1 MNVRIPTLPLLASA
15 LFATLAACS
24 SSGSSDSAAAAT
36 DPVASVQAALAE
48 IDPEGIFEKASVLAA
63 DSMRGRNTPSPEIEA
78 TAVWIAERMEAAG
91 LQPGA
96 ADGGW
101 IQRYTAPA
109 FDPETAPNVVAV
121 LEGSDPALRDEYV
134 IYSAHMDHVGV
145 RQPRG
150 ESTDSVWNG
159 ADDNASG
166 TVTLME
172 VAEAM
177 ASMPVESRPRRSML
191 FLWVSGEERGL
202 LGSAAY
208 ARDPSVPLESMVANF
223 NVDMVG
229 RNWAD
234 TIVAI
239 GKEHSDLGET
249 MNRVNDANPEIGM
262 TAIDDI
268 WPEENFYRRS
278 DHFNFARRGVPVLF
292 FFNGTHEDYHQAS
305 DEVEK
310 LDTEK
315 MARIGRLL
323 LLLGVEV
330 GNADERPQWNPE
342 SYEEFATQA
351 PGRETAGG

>member
-1 MNVRIPTLPLLASA
+1 MNVRIPALALTA
-15 LFATLAACS
+15 FLAACA
-24 SSGSSDSAAAAT
+24 SGGDEAAAPA
-36 DPVASVQAALAE
+36 DPAEAVANALTE
-48 IDPEGIFEKASVLAA
+48 IDSDGLLAKASVLAA

-91 LQPGA
+91 LEPGA

-121 LEGSDPALRDEYV
+121 LEGSDSTLADEYV

-145 RQPRG
+145 REPRG

-177 ASMPVESRPRRSML
+177 ASMPVEARPRRSML

-229 RNWAD
+229 RNWTD

-239 GKEHSDLGET
+239 GKEHSDLGAT

-292 FFNGTHEDYHQAS
+292 FFNGTHDDYHQAS
-305 DEVEK
+305 DEVAK
-310 LDTEK
+310 LNTEK

-330 GNADERPQWNPE
+330 GNADERPAWNPA
-342 SYEEFATQA
+342 SFEEFATAA
-351 PGRETAGG
+351 PGRESAGG

>member
-1 MNVRIPTLPLLASA
+1 MNARTSTLA
-15 LFATLAACS
+15 LVAFLAACG
-24 SSGSSDSAAAAT
+24 SGGMSDSAVEAS
-36 DPVASVQAALAE
+36 DPVAAVQAALAE
-48 IDPEGIFEKASVLAA
+48 VEAEGMFEKASVLAA

-91 LQPGA
+91 LRPGA

-101 IQRYTAPA
+101 IHRYTAPA

-121 LEGSDPALRDEYV
+121 LEGSDPELADEYV

-145 RQPRG
+145 REPRG
-150 ESTDSVWNG
+150 ESTDSVYNG

-177 ASMPVESRPRRSML
+177 ASMPVEARPRRSML

-208 ARDPSVPLESMVANF
+208 AQDPSVPLESMVANF

-229 RNWAD
+229 RNWTD

-239 GKEHSDLGET
+239 GKEHSDLGAT
-249 MNRVNDANPEIGM
+249 MNRVNDANPDLGM

-292 FFNGTHEDYHQAS
+292 FFNGTHEDYHRAS
-305 DEVEK
+305 DEVAK

-315 MARIGRLL
+315 MARIGKLL

-330 GNADERPQWNPE
+330 GNADDRPQWNP
-342 SYEEFATQA
+342 SSFEEYATLA
-351 PGRETAGG
+351 PGREAEGG

>member
-1 MNVRIPTLPLLASA
+1 MALPACASEA
-15 LFATLAACS
+15 DQTEATAVS
-24 SSGSSDSAAAAT
+24 PSE
-36 DPVASVQAALAE
+36 SVELALAE
-48 IDPEGIFEKASVLAA
+48 IDAAGLFDKASVLAA
-63 DSMRGRNTPSPEIEA
+63 DSMLGRNTPSPEIEA
-78 TAVWIAERMEAAG
+78 TALWIAGRMEAAG
-91 LQPGA
+91 LLPGA
-96 ADGGW
+96 ADGTY
-101 IQRYTAPA
+101 IHRYTNDR
-109 FDPETAPNVVAV
+109 FEGETAPNTVAI
-121 LEGSDPALRDEYV
+121 LPGSDPDLADEYV

-145 RQPRG
+145 RSPDG
-150 ESTDSVWNG
+150 ERTDSIWNG

-177 ASMPVESRPRRSML
+177 ASMDPANRPRRSMM

-202 LGSAAY
+202 LGSAAF
-208 ARDPSVPLESMVANF
+208 ASDPSVPVTSMVANF

-229 RNWAD
+229 RNWTD

-268 WPEENFYRRS
+268 WPDENFYRRS

-292 FFNGTHEDYHQAS
+292 FFNGTHEDYHQET
-305 DEVEK
+305 DEVAK

-330 GNADERPQWNPE
+330 GNADARPQWDPDSYASIVDTPPE
-342 SYEEFATQA
+342 TTTGEAADTS
-351 PGRETAGG
+351 GN

>member
-1 MNVRIPTLPLLASA
+1 MNRRTSPLSLLA
-15 LFATLAACS
+15 LLAACS
-24 SSGSSDSAAAAT
+24 SSADIPV
-36 DPVASVQAALAE
+36 DPGPAVYAALAE
-48 IDPEGIFEKASVLAA
+48 IDADDIYEKAAVLAA

-78 TAVWIAERMEAAG
+78 TAVWIAERMAAAG
-91 LQPGA
+91 LRPGA

-101 IQRYTAPA
+101 IHRYTAPS
-109 FDPETAPNVVAV
+109 FDPETAPNVVAI
-121 LEGSDPALRDEYV
+121 LDGSDPELASEYV

-145 RQPRG
+145 NEPRG

-177 ASMPVESRPRRSML
+177 ASLPVEARPRRSML

-229 RNWAD
+229 RNWTD

-239 GKEHSDLGET
+239 GKEHSDLGAT
-249 MNRVNDANPEIGM
+249 MNRVNEANPELGM
-262 TAIDDI
+262 TAIDDL

-305 DEVEK
+305 DQLEK

-323 LLLGVEV
+323 MLLGTEV
-330 GNADERPQWNPE
+330 GNADERPQWNPA
-342 SYEEFATQA
+342 SFEEFATAA
-351 PGRETAGG
+351 PGREAVRD

>member
-1 MNVRIPTLPLLASA
+1 MKTTPLLALALILTAAGCASTGEDASGADGTASA
-15 LFATLAACS
+15 TTFQQALAAID
-24 SSGSSDSAAAAT
+24 SDG
-36 DPVASVQAALAE
+36 LL
-48 IDPEGIFEKASVLAA
+48 EKAAVLAA

-78 TAVWIAERMEAAG
+78 TAEWIASRMEAAG
-91 LQPGA
+91 LEPGA
-96 ADGGW
+96 KDGSY
-101 IQRYTAPA
+101 IDRYTAPA

-121 LEGSDPALRDEYV
+121 LPGSDPELADEYV

-145 RQPRG
+145 REPRG
-150 ESTDSVWNG
+150 ESGDSIWNG

-166 TVTLME
+166 TATLME

-177 ASMPVESRPRRSML
+177 AAMAPAERPRRSMM

-202 LGSAAY
+202 LGSAAF
-208 ARDPSVPLESMVANF
+208 AADPSVPLESMVANF

-229 RNWAD
+229 RNWTD

-239 GKEHSDLGET
+239 GKEHSDLGAT
-249 MNRVNDANPEIGM
+249 MNRVNAANPEIGM

-268 WPEENFYRRS
+268 WPDENFYRRS

-305 DEVEK
+305 DEVGK

-323 LLLGVEV
+323 FLLGAEV
-330 GNADERPQWNPE
+330 GNADDRPQWNAD
-342 SYEEFATQA
+342 SYDDIVDT
-351 PGRETAGG
+351 PPAGG

>member
-1 MNVRIPTLPLLASA
+1 MNVRIPALALAVFLTACASSDETAAPVDPAEALASA
-15 LFATLAACS
+15 L
-24 SSGSSDSAAAAT
+24 
-36 DPVASVQAALAE
+36 VE
-48 IDPEGIFEKASVLAA
+48 IDAAGLFEKASVLAA

-101 IQRYTAPA
+101 IHRYTAPA

-121 LEGSDPALRDEYV
+121 LEGSDSTLAGEYV

-145 RQPRG
+145 REPRG

-177 ASMPVESRPRRSML
+177 ASMPVEARPRRSML

-202 LGSAAY
+202 LGSAAF

-239 GKEHSDLGET
+239 GKEHSDLGAT
-249 MNRVNDANPEIGM
+249 MNRVNDANPAIGM

-268 WPEENFYRRS
+268 WPDENFYRRS

-305 DEVEK
+305 DQVEK

-342 SYEEFATQA
+342 SYEDIATMA

>member
-1 MNVRIPTLPLLASA
+1 MLPACAS
-15 LFATLAACS
+15 
-24 SSGSSDSAAAAT
+24 DPSAP
-36 DPVASVQAALAE
+36 DGVAGELPEAVERALAE
-48 IDPEGIFEKASVLAA
+48 VDADGLFQKAAVLAA
-63 DSMRGRNTPSPEIEA
+63 DSMLGRNTPSPEIEA
-78 TAVWIAERMEAAG
+78 TAEWIAARMEAAG

-101 IQRYTAPA
+101 IHRYTAPA

-121 LEGSDPALRDEYV
+121 LPGSDPELADEYV
-134 IYSAHMDHVGV
+134 VYSAHMDHVGV
-145 RQPRG
+145 RSPDG
-150 ESTDSVWNG
+150 ERTDSVWNG

-177 ASMPVESRPRRSML
+177 ASMEPADRPRRSMM

-202 LGSAAY
+202 LGSAAF
-208 ARDPSVPLESMVANF
+208 AQNPSVPVTSMVANF

-229 RNWAD
+229 RNWTD

-239 GKEHSDLGET
+239 GKEHSDLGTT

-268 WPEENFYRRS
+268 WPDENFYRRS

-292 FFNGTHEDYHQAS
+292 FFNGTHEDYHQET

-330 GNADERPQWNPE
+330 GNADDRPQWDPDSYASIVDAAPE
-342 SYEEFATQA
+342 G
-351 PGRETAGG
+351 PGSGQTGEDGSETGTDGVY